1 MNNIPFPPEIEELIL
16 KRQVE
21 ASNKADITVYYRI
34 QQADKDDGGFS
45 WSSTKEG
52 HAFWSRIFNE
62 RNYKPF
68 YDKYPQT
75 IKYINGTSSTPIQEY
90 KGCIAGYP
98 KEIVDLLLKRFN
110 DRNQTKGKTKLECL
124 ESEGISSAFTFAD
137 TPEGHDFWY
146 KIYKKDFK
154 TFYKLY
160 PKDTQTLTNN
170 EERSK
175 DEQITT
181 VDREQGIKGSSYY
194 RASNQSRKT
203 TTSSGYRGNIVQNRV
218 IANRYAKCEI
228 SIDIE

>member
-98 KEIVDLLLKRFN
+98 KEIVDLALERLTN
-110 DRNQTKGKTKLECL
+110 IQEGKTKLESL
-124 ESEGISSAFTFAD
+124 EIKGIGSAFSWSN
-137 TPEGHDFWY
+137 TPEGGKFWIDIES
-146 KIYKKDFK
+146 KNFE